1 MKDVIIIG
9 AGPAGLSA
17 ALYSARAGLDT
28 LIIEKESIGGQI
40 ALTTSV
46 DNYPGD
52 NSSPTGPDL
61 SDKMLKQAMDFG
73 AESVFAEVK
82 SLELEGDV
90 KKVITDDKTYDA
102 KTVILAMGANPRK
115 LGIPGEKEFT
125 GRGVAYCATCDA
137 PFYTGLEIYVIGG
150 GDAAVEEAIYLTK
163 FARKVKIVYRGNK
176 LRAAKSIQDKA
187 KANDKI
193 EIIYNSE
200 IKEIQG
206 EMGVNKMKMVNNQT
220 NEITIVEPT
229 DGDSDYGVF
238 IFIGY
243 IPNTSLVEGII
254 DLTDG
259 YITTDEDM
267 KTQISG
273 VFACG
278 DVRKKTV
285 RQVVTAVSDG
295 AIAAISANKYIE
307 G

>member
-28 LIIEKESIGGQI
+28 LIIEKEAIGGQI

-73 AESVFAEVK
+73 AERVFAEVK
-82 SLELEGDV
+82 SLELEGEV
-90 KKVITDDKTYDA
+90 KKVVTDDKTYET

-176 LRAAKSIQDKA
+176 LRAAKTIQDKA
-187 KANDKI
+187 RANDKI

-243 IPNTSLVEGII
+243 IPNTSLVECII

-267 KTQISG
+267 KTQIPG

>member
-28 LIIEKESIGGQI
+28 LIIEKETVGGQI

-46 DNYPGD
+46 ENYPGD
-52 NSSPTGPDL
+52 DSSPTGPDL
-61 SDKMLKQAMDFG
+61 TDKMLRQAMDFG
-73 AESVFAEVK
+73 AERVFAEVK
-82 SLELEGDV
+82 NLELEGDV
-90 KKVITDDKTYDA
+90 KKVITDDKTYET

-187 KANDKI
+187 MANDKI

-220 NEITIVEPT
+220 NETTIVEPT
-229 DGDSDYGVF
+229 NGDSDYGVF

-254 DLTDG
+254 DLDNG
-259 YITTDEDM
+259 YITTGEDM
-267 KTQISG
+267 KTQIPG

-295 AIAAISANKYIE
+295 AIAALSANKYIE

>member
-73 AESVFAEVK
+73 AERVFEEVK
-82 SLELEGDV
+82 SLELEGEV
-90 KKVITDDKTYDA
+90 KKVVTDDKTYETR
-102 KTVILAMGANPRK
+102 TVILAMGANPRK